1 MASLFIFNPK
11 IMHIFVFLV
20 FNIILF
26 EWDRVFIIPVNF
38 LPYYLLIGPKEALAV
53 QKQAIV
59 QPQTNVILHDI

>member
-1 MASLFIFNPK
+1 MASLFIFNPE

-26 EWDRVFIIPVNF
+26 EWIVFIIPVNF
-38 LPYYLLIGPKEALAV
+38 LPYYLLKGPKEALAV